1 MDWVIKDQLA
11 RSPRP
16 GFPSHDVSPEDV
28 DEWIQEAINLGIKT
42 IIVLLHDT
50 QLTWYPRVEEGLLS
64 RYEQAGL
71 DVRHFSILD
80 YKTPP
85 INEEDLPPIFDAFNE
100 SSKPVLIHCS
110 AGVDRTGQSI
120 EYILGVM
127 EDAK

>member
-1 MDWVIKDQLA
+1 MEWVIKDQLA

-16 GFPSHDVSPEDV
+16 GFPSHDVPPEDV
-28 DEWIQEAINLGIKT
+28 DEWIQEAIDLGIKS
-42 IIVLLHDT
+42 IIVILHET
-50 QLTWYPRVEEGLLS
+50 QLTLYPRVEEGLIS
-64 RYEQAGL
+64 RYEQAGIH
-71 DVRHFSILD
+71 VRHFPILD

-110 AGVDRTGQSI
+110 AGVDRTGQAI

-127 EDAK
+127 KDAK

>member
-16 GFPSHDVSPEDV
+16 GFPSHDVPPEDV
-28 DEWIQEAINLGIKT
+28 DQWIQEVISLGIKS

-50 QLTWYPRVEEGLLS
+50 QLTWYPRLEEGLLS

-71 DVRHFSILD
+71 DVYHFSILD

-85 INEEDLPPIFDAFNE
+85 ILEEDLPPILDAFND

-110 AGVDRTGQSI
+110 AGVDRTGQAV
-120 EYILGVM
+120 EYILGFL
-127 EDAK
+127 EDTK